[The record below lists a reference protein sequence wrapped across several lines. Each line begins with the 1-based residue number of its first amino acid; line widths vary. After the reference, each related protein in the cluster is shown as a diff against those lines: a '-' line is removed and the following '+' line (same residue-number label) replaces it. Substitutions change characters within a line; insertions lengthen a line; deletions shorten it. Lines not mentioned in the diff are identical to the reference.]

1 MALLDEIRKACAGVA
16 ADARSVRIREAAIDP
31 YARELEPPAALR
43 ADPAIVPLSASREQL
58 AGFVLTLDAI
68 NFGSGW
74 FPTLRKRPGR
84 SGYFTIALGLRERF
98 DADPDSFAAAR
109 LGEIDAAW
117 LAEALGQAP
126 DHELI
131 GLYTAALRELGAHVC
146 ERHAG
151 SFERLVDQ
159 AGGSAERLVEML
171 SGWPDFRD
179 VSTYGD
185 ITVPFFKRAQI
196 AAADL
201 ARAGVLAAG
210 DQRRLTIF
218 ADNLVPHVLRVDG
231 VLEYDAALLAR
242 IEAGELLR
250 HGSFEEV
257 EIRACA
263 VHAVELLVAAKDGRF
278 TAAAAD
284 AALWDRGSTQR
295 YKASPRHR
303 TRCTAY

>member
-31 YARELEPPAALR
+31 YARALEPPAALR

-109 LGEIDAAW
+109 LGEVDAAW

-131 GLYTAALRELGAHVC
+131 GLYTAALREPRRARLRAP
-146 ERHAG
+146 R
-151 SFERLVDQ
+151 RLVRAARRSGRGLRRTTRRDALRL
-159 AGGSAERLVEML
+159 AGL
-171 SGWPDFRD
+171 S
-179 VSTYGD
+179 
-185 ITVPFFKRAQI
+185 
-196 AAADL
+196 
-201 ARAGVLAAG
+201 
-210 DQRRLTIF
+210 
-218 ADNLVPHVLRVDG
+218 
-231 VLEYDAALLAR
+231 
-242 IEAGELLR
+242 
-250 HGSFEEV
+250 
-257 EIRACA
+257 
-263 VHAVELLVAAKDGRF
+263 
-278 TAAAAD
+278 
-284 AALWDRGSTQR
+284 
-295 YKASPRHR
+295 
-303 TRCTAY
+303 